1 MLSIVHFAE
10 YDVPLPVAA
19 IHAPVVPHRTSNG
32 PAIFVML
39 YSNDVVID
47 RFEVGSTPVAC
58 TDTAVP
64 STQAISVHV
73 VVGVPPPLVMVSTA
87 ENPDDIKSLT
97 PGVQASMFSVT
108 ST

>member
-1 MLSIVHFAE
+1 MHFAE
-10 YDVPLPVAA
+10 YEVPLPVAT
-19 IHAPVVPHRTSNG
+19 IHAPVVPQRTSKG

-39 YSNDVVID
+39 YSSDVVIV
-47 RFEVGSTPVAC
+47 RLEVGSTPVAC
-58 TDTAVP
+58 TDTAVA

-73 VVGVPPPLVMVSTA
+73 VGGVPPPLVMVSTA
-87 ENPDDIKSLT
+87 ENPDDITSLT